1 MKRQKEKRQRD
12 WKNCVWMGLL
22 MILVAGRVQSQP
34 SGIDPLDLLE
44 GGSKYYRGLKEN
56 LYKTDEFL
64 NEIEDPKSRRA
75 YYRVFFNGQNFPQ
88 TVGYY
93 MKKES
98 GDERVEKTELV
109 QQVNLGLRPYYT
121 IKYEYNQED
130 ETLVR
135 TKYYKDYHGRMVE
148 YYLYH
153 WDFKT
158 RRLKKLEIFEK
169 ARSLN
174 EQRLKSYYIMEWDS
188 EGGLEGLN
196 YYDRGRM
203 VVERY
208 QFKKGLD
215 WAKELKSE
223 YPEYGIGNHQVKIEY
238 LERYDRY
245 KKRGKKERE
254 YHMEFKRSGENL
266 LVEKYNQDG
275 ILVFEKLY
283 QGLGG
288 MEEEGLDR
296 GGMEEGM
303 GEGMGEGMEEGLGEG
318 MEEGLG
324 EGVLGLDEEDGV
336 E

>member
-1 MKRQKEKRQRD
+1 M
-12 WKNCVWMGLL
+12 V
-22 MILVAGRVQSQP
+22 VRVQSQ
-34 SGIDPLDLLE
+34 SVEIDPLDLLG
-44 GGSKYYRGLKEN
+44 GGSKYYRSLKEN

-64 NEIEDPKSRRA
+64 NEIEDRGSRSA
-75 YYRVFFNGQNFPQ
+75 YYRVFFNGQNFPE

-93 MKKES
+93 MKKASE
-98 GDERVEKTELV
+98 EENVEKTELV

-169 ARSLN
+169 ARSFN
-174 EQRLKSYYIMEWDS
+174 EQRLKSYYIMEWDK
-188 EGGLEGLN
+188 EGGLEGLS
-196 YYDRGRM
+196 YYDKGRM

-208 QFKKGLD
+208 QFKKGLSGED
-215 WAKELKSE
+215 ELKSE

-254 YHMEFKRSGENL
+254 YHMEFKRSGQNL

-288 MEEEGLDR
+288 LEEEGV
-296 GGMEEGM
+296 MELN
-303 GEGMGEGMEEGLGEG
+303 EEER
-318 MEEGLG
+318 
-324 EGVLGLDEEDGV
+324 V